1 MGVEKVKGEVN
12 LDILETGQKRNTRLF
27 FSPLIIQLTT
37 WCQRKDKAIGILTD
51 VLFMLHINAV
61 TQKKSV
67 NYAAKNAWR
76 VCIIVYQNYII
87 LVCVCV
93 LRGRGWGGGG
103 GGGGGRVSLPFWIFL
118 CIAKQLTFIVIPTVS
133 LTTQGLSENNAN
145 HNHTIYLPQPLFSP

>member
-93 LRGRGWGGGG
+93 LRGRGWGGGEG
-103 GGGGGRVSLPFWIFL
+103 E
-118 CIAKQLTFIVIPTVS
+118 TTVS

>member
-76 VCIIVYQNYII
+76 VCIIVYQNYIFFF
-87 LVCVCV
+87 CFC
-93 LRGRGWGGGG
+93 GWGGGG
-103 GGGGGRVSLPFWIFL
+103 GGGGGGGVRWVKGIIAFLDLSLHRKAADFHSYTY
-118 CIAKQLTFIVIPTVS
+118 CVTYYSRS
-133 LTTQGLSENNAN
+133 L
-145 HNHTIYLPQPLFSP
+145 